1 MQWMVFYPLL
11 MGAQSLLR
19 GVMIRGGCTGA
30 VRAAM
35 TANVLTLAGS
45 ILVGILVLSP
55 TGVVLAAI
63 ATLTGGLAE
72 LAWLRWK
79 ANC

>member
-1 MQWMVFYPLL
+1 
-11 MGAQSLLR
+11 R

-35 TANVLTLAGS
+35 TVNVLTLAGS
-45 ILVGILVLSP
+45 ILVGILILSP

-72 LAWLRWK
+72 LAWLRWR
-79 ANC
+79 ATC